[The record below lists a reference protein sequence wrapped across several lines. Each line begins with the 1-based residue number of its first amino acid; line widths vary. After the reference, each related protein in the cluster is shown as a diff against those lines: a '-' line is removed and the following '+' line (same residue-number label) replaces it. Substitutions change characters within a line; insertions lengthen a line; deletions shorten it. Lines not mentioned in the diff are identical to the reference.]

1 MAFLIPCETSFFG
14 DKISAINNKA
24 SAFQFSCKKMNNR
37 RIWFWIAL
45 FVLVSSFSTAQRH
58 EFGINVGGVNYVGE
72 IGSTQLIQPKHLEIG
87 LIYKRNYNERI
98 GLRVMYSRG
107 KLSGNDLNASE
118 LDRLQ
123 RSPYPLS
130 FANDYSTLGATIEIN
145 YVKFP
150 VGEFGFS
157 WTPYIHAG
165 VNRMIIQDIYF
176 DPSVP
181 SSRASGKVVT
191 VGIPFGVGVKF
202 NFGKSWILAA
212 EMRPQ
217 FTFSDNLDGSF
228 PNLEKK
234 PSAEQFSTSLSS
246 DWLVFTG
253 ISITYGFGRLP
264 CCRD

>member
-1 MAFLIPCETSFFG
+1 MAFLIPCVTSCFG
-14 DKISAINNKA
+14 GKISATNNKA
-24 SAFQFSCKKMNNR
+24 CAFQFSLNKMNNR
-37 RIWFWIAL
+37 RIWFWIA
-45 FVLVSSFSTAQRH
+45 SFSLMISYCTAQRH
-58 EFGINVGGVNYVGE
+58 EVGIVIGGVNYVGE
-72 IGSTQLIQPKHLEIG
+72 IGSTQYIQPRHLEIG

-98 GLRVMYSRG
+98 GLRVLYSRG

-118 LDRLQ
+118 LDRLK
-123 RSPYPLS
+123 RGYS
-130 FANDYSTLGATIEIN
+130 FVNNYSSLGAAIEIN
-145 YVKFP
+145 YVKLP

-176 DPSVP
+176 DPIKT
-181 SSRASGKVVT
+181 SSSASGKVVT

-212 EMRPQ
+212 EVRPQ

-228 PNLEKK
+228 PNAEKK
-234 PSAEQFSTSLSS
+234 PSAKQFSTSLSS

>member
-1 MAFLIPCETSFFG
+1 MS
-14 DKISAINNKA
+14 IN
-24 SAFQFSCKKMNNR
+24 
-37 RIWFWIAL
+37 RIWLWITL
-45 FVLVSSFSTAQRH
+45 IILVSSFSTAQRH
-58 EFGINVGGVNYVGE
+58 EIGVTFGGVNYVGE
-72 IGSTQLIQPKHLEIG
+72 IGSTQYIQPRHLEIG

-98 GLRVMYSRG
+98 GLRVLYSRG

-118 LDRLQ
+118 LDRLN
-123 RSPYPLS
+123 REYS
-130 FANDYSTLGATIEIN
+130 FANNYSSLGAAIEIN
-145 YVKFP
+145 YVKLP

-176 DPSVP
+176 DKSVP
-181 SSRASGKVVT
+181 SSSASGKVVT
-191 VGIPFGVGVKF
+191 IGIPFGVGVKF

-212 EMRPQ
+212 EVRPQ

-228 PNLEKK
+228 PNTEKN
-234 PSAEQFSTSLSS
+234 PSLDPFSTSLSS

>member
-1 MAFLIPCETSFFG
+1 MAFLIPCVTSCFG
-14 DKISAINNKA
+14 GKIRGTNNKVC
-24 SAFQFSCKKMNNR
+24 AFQFSLNKMNNR
-37 RIWFWIAL
+37 GIWFCIA
-45 FVLVSSFSTAQRH
+45 SFSLMISYSTAQRH
-58 EFGINVGGVNYVGE
+58 EVGIVGGGVNYIGE
-72 IGSTQLIQPKHLEIG
+72 IGSTQYIQPRHLEVG
-87 LIYKRNYNERI
+87 LIYKRNFNERI

-118 LDRLQ
+118 LGRLQ
-123 RSPYPLS
+123 RTPSPLS
-130 FANDYSTLGATIEIN
+130 FANDYSTLGAAIEIN
-145 YVKFP
+145 YVKLP
-150 VGEFGFS
+150 VGEFGFA

-176 DPSVP
+176 DPSVT

-202 NFGKSWILAA
+202 NFGQSWILAA
-212 EMRPQ
+212 EVRPQ
-217 FTFSDNLDGSF
+217 FTSSDNLDGSF

-234 PSAEQFSTSLSS
+234 PSAIPFSTSLSS

>member
-1 MAFLIPCETSFFG
+1 MLL
-14 DKISAINNKA
+14 
-24 SAFQFSCKKMNNR
+24 QFSLNKMNFSHN
-37 RIWFWIAL
+37 WFWIAL
-45 FVLVSSFSTAQRH
+45 FGLVSSFSTAQRH
-58 EFGINVGGVNYVGE
+58 EIGVTFGGVNYVGE
-72 IGSTQLIQPKHLEIG
+72 IGSTQYIQPRHLEIG

-98 GLRVMYSRG
+98 GLRVLYSRG

-118 LDRLQ
+118 LDRLN
-123 RSPYPLS
+123 REYS
-130 FANDYSTLGATIEIN
+130 FANNYSSLGAAIEIN
-145 YVKFP
+145 YVKLP

-176 DPSVP
+176 DKSVP
-181 SSRASGKVVT
+181 SSSASGKVVT
-191 VGIPFGVGVKF
+191 IGMPFGVGVKF

-212 EMRPQ
+212 EVRPQ

-228 PNLEKK
+228 PNTEKN
-234 PSAEQFSTSLSS
+234 PSLDPFSTSLSS

>member
-1 MAFLIPCETSFFG
+1 
-14 DKISAINNKA
+14 
-24 SAFQFSCKKMNNR
+24 MNNR
-37 RIWFWIAL
+37 RILFWITL

-58 EFGINVGGVNYVGE
+58 EFGINVGGVNYIGE
-72 IGSTQLIQPKHLEIG
+72 IGSTQLIQPRHLEIG

-118 LDRLQ
+118 LDRLN
-123 RSPYPLS
+123 REYS
-130 FANDYSTLGATIEIN
+130 FANNYSSLGTAIEIN
-145 YVKFP
+145 YVKLP
-150 VGEFGFS
+150 VGEFGFA

-165 VNRMIIQDIYF
+165 VNRMIIKDIYF
-176 DPSVP
+176 DPSVA
-181 SSRASGKVVT
+181 SSRALGKVVT
-191 VGIPFGVGVKF
+191 FGIPFGVGVKF
-202 NFGKSWILAA
+202 NFGQSWILAA
-212 EMRPQ
+212 EVRSQ

-234 PSAEQFSTSLSS
+234 PSAEQFSTTLSS

>member
-1 MAFLIPCETSFFG
+1 
-14 DKISAINNKA
+14 
-24 SAFQFSCKKMNNR
+24 MNIR
-37 RIWFWIAL
+37 RIWFWIVL
-45 FVLVSSFSTAQRH
+45 FGLVSSFSTAQRH
-58 EFGINVGGVNYVGE
+58 EIGVTFGGVNYVGE
-72 IGSTQLIQPKHLEIG
+72 IGSTQYIQPRHLEIG

-98 GLRVMYSRG
+98 GLRVLYSRG

-118 LDRLQ
+118 LDRLN
-123 RSPYPLS
+123 REYS
-130 FANDYSTLGATIEIN
+130 FANNYSSLGAAIEIN
-145 YVKFP
+145 YVKLP

-176 DPSVP
+176 DKSVP
-181 SSRASGKVVT
+181 SSSASGKVVT
-191 VGIPFGVGVKF
+191 IGIPFGVGVKF

-212 EMRPQ
+212 EVRPQ

-228 PNLEKK
+228 PNTEKN
-234 PSAEQFSTSLSS
+234 PSLDPFSTSLSS